1 MTRGRGTSAASRC
14 AQAAAVRNTV
24 VWQGMRLTVVG
35 VAIGLAGAFGLAR
48 YISTFLF
55 QVSQRDPLV
64 FTVVPVVLVFVALG
78 AVWVPA
84 LRASRVDPLQ
94 ALRYE

>member
-1 MTRGRGTSAASRC
+1 MLGQREPLK
-14 AQAAAVRNTV
+14 
-24 VWQGMRLTVVG
+24 LTLGHAEVHDMP
-35 VAIGLAGAFGLAR
+35 GAFGLAR

-55 QVSQRDPLV
+55 QVTQRDPLV
-64 FTVVPVVLVFVALG
+64 FTAVPLTLAVVAFI

-84 LRASRVDPLQ
+84 MRASRVDPLQ